1 MQDIGLFW
9 QLTIKT
15 IDDLSIVG
23 NENLTLEMY
32 IMQLVYLKNI
42 DARKETQNLE
52 NYQQSDKNLIGKKI
66 DDKTLET
73 NIPNQIKN
81 QLKSTNQIKTN
92 PVKKIDLDSII
103 DQISDENIEIDS
115 DDDLILQAQNLARGQ
130 KTLSTSYLQRRLR
143 IGYPRAARL
152 MDELEDQGVVGPGD
166 SGKPR
171 EVL

>member
-1 MQDIGLFW
+1 MN
-9 QLTIKT
+9 K
-15 IDDLSIVG
+15 IV
-23 NENLTLEMY
+23 
-32 IMQLVYLKNI
+32 
-42 DARKETQNLE
+42 
-52 NYQQSDKNLIGKKI
+52 
-66 DDKTLET
+66 
-73 NIPNQIKN
+73 
-81 QLKSTNQIKTN
+81 
-92 PVKKIDLDSII
+92 LDSII

-115 DDDLILQAQNLARGQ
+115 DDDLILQAQNLSRGQ